1 MPVDLDKMHDPPLV
15 VDLDGTLIATA
26 IVREGLYRLARER
39 PWLLPLLPFY
49 RLRGRAGF
57 RDYVAHI
64 VEIEPERLPYR
75 REVLEFLREE
85 KACGRRL
92 ILATA
97 AHRRI
102 ADAVAQYLGLF
113 EVVIASD
120 HTHSLQGVMKLAAI
134 RQRVRGGVFDY
145 MGDKR
150 TDVPIFQAARMAI
163 FVHPSTRLRKRTR
176 ASCWRCALFVLR
188 AEGVV
193 CGHGGRTGT
202 DHGEAET
209 SPGGGNMAEP
219 QPRRGASNITTP
231 DILSGQWQQLRGQ
244 IRSWWGQLTESDVDK
259 IAGKKDLLV
268 GLIQE
273 RYGYARQRAE
283 QEVEQ
288 RLKEYSDQRDA
299 SGVHQRMEEH
309 RRQEDQGETGQPAGQ
324 DVAARLPE
332 TVGKVR
338 ATVQETAATALAT
351 VVARVKGA
359 GESPPAKRMVQI
371 TGDVAGVMRRYP
383 AASVLLGL
391 GMGLGIGLLV
401 GRRRG

>member
-1 MPVDLDKMHDPPLV
+1 
-15 VDLDGTLIATA
+15 
-26 IVREGLYRLARER
+26 
-39 PWLLPLLPFY
+39 
-49 RLRGRAGF
+49 
-57 RDYVAHI
+57 
-64 VEIEPERLPYR
+64 
-75 REVLEFLREE
+75 
-85 KACGRRL
+85 
-92 ILATA
+92 
-97 AHRRI
+97 
-102 ADAVAQYLGLF
+102 
-113 EVVIASD
+113 
-120 HTHSLQGVMKLAAI
+120 
-134 RQRVRGGVFDY
+134 
-145 MGDKR
+145 
-150 TDVPIFQAARMAI
+150 
-163 FVHPSTRLRKRTR
+163 
-176 ASCWRCALFVLR
+176 
-188 AEGVV
+188 
-193 CGHGGRTGT
+193 
-202 DHGEAET
+202 
-209 SPGGGNMAEP
+209 
-219 QPRRGASNITTP
+219 
-231 DILSGQWQQLRGQ
+231 LSGQWPQLRGQ

-268 GLIQE
+268 GVIQE

-288 RLKEYSDQRDA
+288 RLKAYSDQRDA
-299 SGVHQRMEEH
+299 SGVEEH

-332 TVGKVR
+332 TVGQVR